1 MIYKGNNL
9 RYIFNLNFVKTKF
22 ICSSKSWLRKLF
34 ARRTCLMWLI
44 IQNRLFW
51 PGISTSL
58 NIYHVAL
65 LVEQTLVTALK
76 QFISRISDI
85 VTDILRERDSI
96 IKIVNI
102 CMFMKDL
109 FSNFSISFLFLKTN
123 IIFDIRK
130 ILEDNTKQYT
140 ALSGIIF

>member
-22 ICSSKSWLRKLF
+22 ICSSTSWLRKLF

-76 QFISRISDI
+76 QFISRISNI

-140 ALSGIIF
+140 ALSGRIF